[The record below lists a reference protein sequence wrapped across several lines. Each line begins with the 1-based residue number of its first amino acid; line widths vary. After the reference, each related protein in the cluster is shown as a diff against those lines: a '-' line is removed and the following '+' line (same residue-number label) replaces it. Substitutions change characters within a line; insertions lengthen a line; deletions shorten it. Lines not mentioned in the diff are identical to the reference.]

1 MARTEFATARA
12 AAARAPAGARAF
24 LGGCTAEP
32 LAILAAVADDPAL
45 WQDIRL
51 TGAFVPGVNDR
62 DFTTLGTRTRVETI
76 FATPGLRGGA
86 AVDHLPLHYSAYW
99 QHLSRPGQVDVAFV
113 TVPPPG
119 ADWCIGLGL
128 TCDFA
133 PAVIAAGAVLVG
145 VVNPGMPDIATAP
158 RYPVSRFAALVDGP
172 GALPAYDAGRV
183 DPASARIAD
192 HVLGLLRPGDTLQLG
207 LGRVQ
212 AAVLAALPA
221 SGLRN
226 LGFHGGMISAP
237 IRSALDQGLFSR
249 GVTTGVALG
258 DAGFYADLPRHARIR
273 FQPVGVT
280 HAQATLAAIPRLI
293 AVNTVIE
300 IDLSGQANAEA
311 RGGRQVSGQGG
322 LVDFLRGA
330 RASAGGRSVL
340 ALPATA
346 QGGRISRIVAALD
359 AGTPV
364 SVARADVDM
373 VVTEHGVADLADQ
386 PLARRAER
394 LIAIAAPAFRDALSA
409 GWDGLQ
415 RGPGPVR

>member
-1 MARTEFATARA
+1 M
-12 AAARAPAGARAF
+12 
-24 LGGCTAEP
+24 
-32 LAILAAVADDPAL
+32 
-45 WQDIRL
+45 
-51 TGAFVPGVNDR
+51 
-62 DFTTLGTRTRVETI
+62 
-76 FATPGLRGGA
+76 
-86 AVDHLPLHYSAYW
+86 
-99 QHLSRPGQVDVAFV
+99 
-113 TVPPPG
+113 
-119 ADWCIGLGL
+119 
-128 TCDFA
+128 
-133 PAVIAAGAVLVG
+133 
-145 VVNPGMPDIATAP
+145 
-158 RYPVSRFAALVDGP
+158 
-172 GALPAYDAGRV
+172 
-183 DPASARIAD
+183 
-192 HVLGLLRPGDTLQLG
+192 LGLLRPGDTLQLG

-226 LGFHGGMISAP
+226 LGFHGGMISTP
-237 IRSALDQGLFSR
+237 ISSALDQGLFSR
-249 GVTTGVALG
+249 GLTTGVALG